1 MKNLSLRITLILIV
15 LTLSSLACQAMLGG
29 STRSTVQPQPLS
41 TPIVMP
47 LQLDAHSSTNLM
59 TQEELLT
66 TLYERV
72 SPGVVSIT
80 NLNDQTVGSQGSGF
94 VIDNEGHIVTNY
106 HVVENA
112 KQLEVAFTNGVKVY
126 GKVVGTDTDSDLA
139 VIKVDVPA
147 GTLVPLTLADSSQVK
162 VGQTVVAIGNPFGLN
177 GTMTIGIV
185 SAKGRTLDSLRTAEG
200 GATFTAGDVIQT
212 DAAINPGNSGGPLLN
227 LKGEVI
233 GVNRAIRT
241 TGITLDGEPANSG
254 IGFAVSSNIVR
265 RVAPALIANGKY
277 DYPYLGISAMPELSL
292 HVQEQLKLPQ
302 ATGVYVT
309 SVVANG
315 PSAQAGIQPE
325 DLIIRADDRPLGVFA
340 DLIGYL
346 FTEKSPG
353 DTVKLTLLRNGR
365 EIQVTVTLG
374 KRP

>member
-1 MKNLSLRITLILIV
+1 MKNLQLRFTFILIV
-15 LTLSSLACQAMLGG
+15 LALSSLACQAMLGG
-29 STRSTVQPQPLS
+29 SAPNTVQPLPTAAVL
-41 TPIVMP
+41 P
-47 LQLDAHSSTNLM
+47 LQIQSYSIDLLA
-59 TQEELLT
+59 QEDLLT

-80 NLNDQTVGSQGSGF
+80 NFSDEMVSSQGSGF
-94 VIDNEGHIVTNY
+94 VIDNDGHIVTNY
-106 HVVENA
+106 HVVEGA
-112 KQLEVAFTNGVKVY
+112 TQLEIAFVTGVKVY
-126 GKVVGTDTDSDLA
+126 GKVVGADTDSDLA
-139 VIKVDVPA
+139 IIKVDVPA
-147 GTLVPLTLADSSQVK
+147 GTLVPLALADSSQVK
-162 VGQTVVAIGNPFGLN
+162 VGQTVVAIGNPFGLS

-185 SAKGRTLDSLRTAEG
+185 SAKGRTLDSLRTAES

-241 TGITLDGEPANSG
+241 TGITLSGEPANSG

-292 HVQEQLKLPQ
+292 HIQEQLNLPQ

-309 SVVANG
+309 SVAAGG

-325 DLIIRADDRPLGVFA
+325 DLIIRADNQQLGVFA

-353 DTVKLTLLRNGR
+353 DTVTLTLLRDGR
-365 EIQVTVTLG
+365 EVQVTVTLD

>member
-1 MKNLSLRITLILIV
+1 MKNFQIRLTFILIV
-15 LTLSSLACQAMLGG
+15 LALSSLACQAMLGG
-29 STRSTVQPQPLS
+29 SASPGIQAAPTLAAVP
-41 TPIVMP
+41 PIQIQAPVD
-47 LQLDAHSSTNLM
+47 LYS
-59 TQEELLT
+59 QEELLT
-66 TLYERV
+66 SLYERV

-80 NLNDQTVGSQGSGF
+80 NLNDANGGSQGSGF
-94 VIDNEGHIVTNY
+94 VIDQQGHIVTNY

-112 KQLEVAFTNGVKVY
+112 KQLEIAFVNGVKVY
-126 GKVVGTDTDSDLA
+126 GKVVGSDTDSDLA
-139 VIKVDVPA
+139 IIKVNVPA
-147 GTLVPLTLADSSQVK
+147 ESLVPLTLADSSQVK
-162 VGQTVVAIGNPFGLN
+162 VGQTVVAIGNPFGLS

-185 SAKGRTLDSLRTAEG
+185 SAKGRTLDSLRPAES
-200 GATFTAGDVIQT
+200 GAMFTAGDVIQT

-241 TGITLDGEPANSG
+241 TGITLSGEPANSG

-292 HVQEQLKLPQ
+292 HLQEQLNLPQ
-302 ATGVYVT
+302 AIGVYVT
-309 SVVANG
+309 SVAANG
-315 PSAQAGIQPE
+315 PAEQAGIQPE
-325 DLIIRADDRPLGVFA
+325 DFIIRADNQPLGVFA

-353 DTVKLTLLRNGR
+353 DSVVLTLLRNGR